1 MKNLLFFSMLFSGIL
16 LFSCKQNSSAT
27 LSTEQ
32 MQKQLDASPN
42 VAKYREAFQAHTVA
56 LMSFTPAEL
65 QTIHTQMREC
75 GLFPSGA
82 SQSDLEKCL
91 AGIPKS
97 AQYVEADKFMK
108 ECDELE
114 KKLALE
120 FPEIW
125 QLDAAKRAQLL
136 LPFSE
141 QQAEEMLS
149 NQTKN

>member
-1 MKNLLFFSMLFSGIL
+1 MKNLLFFSILFSGIL
-16 LFSCKQNSSAT
+16 LFSCKQNSSGT

-114 KKLALE
+114 KNGFLNFSAIRRCKN
-120 FPEIW
+120 
-125 QLDAAKRAQLL
+125 KRSSL
-136 LPFSE
+136 
-141 QQAEEMLS
+141 
-149 NQTKN
+149 

>member
-1 MKNLLFFSMLFSGIL
+1 MKNLLFFSMLFSGIIF
-16 LFSCKQNSSAT
+16 FSCKQNPSDT
-27 LSTEQ
+27 LSTEK

-65 QTIHTQMREC
+65 QTIHAQMREC

-91 AGIPKS
+91 AGIPKNV
-97 AQYVEADKFMK
+97 QYVEADKFMK
-108 ECDELE
+108 ECDDLE
-114 KKLALE
+114 KKLANE

-125 QLDAAKRAQLL
+125 QLDAAKRGQLL

-149 NQTKN
+149 NQSKK